1 MAMKFKAQ
9 IITIVLLSI
18 SSLSVISLLFYYSRI
33 KPIEISERPL
43 ILASFLYESGEN
55 DLVKKQREKNFQSAE
70 SLYRIIT
77 GDSEAIDMTEDVS
90 AFKYADRTFSFAFP
104 LEQFIATADLSQE
117 VNNNNFSYSRALEDR
132 STEKYVYVD
141 QEQNYDLYFKTKK
154 YSDTL
159 TVNGEKKSAVN
170 SLSDW
175 RMIDNY
181 SSGENNI
188 LSFKSADQDDQIVE
202 VVLVVDNKIQNK
214 SSQRENSLNYKN
226 GIYFFDFGD
235 EDYTITHNPKNI
247 FLSPISCNDDCENP
261 KFISY
266 YPVNNDNI
274 SFEKKSMNIITKSGY
289 YRLNN
294 YNFSRS
300 LLMAVL
306 VLFFYFFLIL
316 LIINKDFKESVA
328 HSLAGS
334 KYVLEKFFS
343 GNKIQIS
350 KIIILNLIL
359 FVLRFISIFRPYLS
373 MTLIILINVFL
384 LWWFLRSKKLLS
396 VAAILFLLLAAS
408 LNSLFLF
415 ENLAE
420 KLAIG
425 VVFLIVFIL
434 LESLINLVNGS
445 RNFN

>member
-132 STEKYVYVD
+132 SAEKYVYVD

-261 KFISY
+261 KFI
-266 YPVNNDNI
+266 
-274 SFEKKSMNIITKSGY
+274 
-289 YRLNN
+289 
-294 YNFSRS
+294 
-300 LLMAVL
+300 
-306 VLFFYFFLIL
+306 
-316 LIINKDFKESVA
+316 
-328 HSLAGS
+328 
-334 KYVLEKFFS
+334 
-343 GNKIQIS
+343 
-350 KIIILNLIL
+350 
-359 FVLRFISIFRPYLS
+359 
-373 MTLIILINVFL
+373 
-384 LWWFLRSKKLLS
+384 
-396 VAAILFLLLAAS
+396 
-408 LNSLFLF
+408 
-415 ENLAE
+415 
-420 KLAIG
+420 
-425 VVFLIVFIL
+425 
-434 LESLINLVNGS
+434 
-445 RNFN
+445 